1 MNLHTHCQ
9 KTQIIKVKMK
19 LEGRRRST
27 NVEDRRGR
35 GTGKMVGGGI
45 GIGAI
50 LYIIF
55 QLLSGGDPSDAL
67 GQLAQQQQQSTQQEQ
82 VDQSQFSQEEQA
94 WFTFAERVVGSTE
107 DIWAKEFPK
116 QLNRQYNPPGVV
128 IFTNQTRTAC
138 GLANSGTGPF
148 YCPADE
154 KVYIDL
160 SFRKQLARQFGASG
174 DFAMA
179 YVIAHEVAHHIQN
192 ELGYTDHVQ
201 RQRGRVSQSQYND
214 QSVRL
219 ELMAD
224 FLAGVWAH
232 HEYQTF
238 KSLDEQDIQ
247 EALNAAHAIGDDN
260 IQKQMQGYVRPES
273 FTHGTSAQRQ
283 KWFTLGL
290 RTGDVSQGDT
300 FNARVL

>member
-1 MNLHTHCQ
+1 
-9 KTQIIKVKMK
+9 MK
-19 LEGRRRST
+19 LDGRRRST

-35 GTGKMVGGGI
+35 STGKMVGGGI

-50 LYIIF
+50 IFLIF
-55 QLLSGGDPSDAL
+55 QLFTGGDVSESL
-67 GQLAQQQQQSTQQEQ
+67 GQMAQQAQAPQQQQQSGQQE
-82 VDQSQFSQEEQA
+82 FSAEDQA
-94 WFTFAERVVGSTE
+94 WYTFAERVVASTE
-107 DIWAKEFPK
+107 DIWNKEFPA
-116 QLNRQYNPPGVV
+116 QLNKRYSPPGVV
-128 IFTNQTRTAC
+128 IFTGETMSRC
-138 GLANSGTGPF
+138 GKASAGTGPF
-148 YCPADE
+148 YCPGDS

-160 SFRKQLARQFGASG
+160 NFRKQLARQFGASG

-192 ELGYTDHVQ
+192 QLGYTDHVHQ
-201 RQRGRVSQSQYND
+201 QKGRVSKATYND

-224 FLAGVWAH
+224 FIAGVWAH

-238 KSLDEQDIQ
+238 QSLDQEDIN

-260 IQKQMQGYVRPES
+260 IQKKMQGYVQPES
-273 FTHGTSAQRQ
+273 FTHGTSEQRQ
-283 KWFTLGL
+283 RWFTKGL
-290 RTGDVSQGDT
+290 RTGQLSEGDT

>member
-1 MNLHTHCQ
+1 
-9 KTQIIKVKMK
+9 MK
-19 LEGRRRST
+19 LDGRRKST
-27 NVEDRRGR
+27 NVEDRRGQR
-35 GTGKMVGGGI
+35 SSGKMVGGGI

-50 LYIIF
+50 IFLLF
-55 QLLSGGDPSDAL
+55 QLFTGGDISEPL
-67 GQLAQQQQQSTQQEQ
+67 GQMMEGAQAPQQQQLPPGQSTQH
-82 VDQSQFSQEEQA
+82 SPEEQA
-94 WFTFAERVVGSTE
+94 WFTFAQQVVGSTE
-107 DIWAKEFPK
+107 DIWNQQFPV
-116 QLNRQYNPPGVV
+116 QLNKRYNPPGVV
-128 IFTNQTRTAC
+128 IFSNQTNSAC
-138 GLANSGTGPF
+138 GMANSGTGPF

-160 SFRKQLARQFGASG
+160 SFRKQLAQQFGASG

-192 ELGYTDHVQ
+192 ELGYTDHVHQ
-201 RQRGRVSQSQYND
+201 QKGRVSQSRYND
-214 QSVRL
+214 LSVRL

-224 FLAGVWAH
+224 FIAGAWAH

-238 KSLDEQDIQ
+238 KSLDQSDIR
-247 EALNAAHAIGDDN
+247 EALDAAHAIGDDN

-290 RTGDVSQGDT
+290 KTGDLSQGDT
-300 FNARVL
+300 FNARTL